1 MRPKFSRITKSGK
14 DLQMGCYMVQIDE
27 HGRAA
32 VLPISSGEQKAFI
45 RDILGKVPKC

>member
-1 MRPKFSRITKSGK
+1 MRPKFSRITKAGQ

-32 VLPISSGEQKAFI
+32 VLPITTGEHKEFI
-45 RDILGKVPKC
+45 KTILGRA